1 MEIALETSSSP
12 KTLQNI
18 PRTFS
23 YFEKK
28 LTHEVLFTE
37 FQKGITLFLVYASFG
52 GCELIQLLIYSY
64 LEQRKISRGV
74 MK

>member
-1 MEIALETSSSP
+1 M
-12 KTLQNI
+12 
-18 PRTFS
+18 
-23 YFEKK
+23 
-28 LTHEVLFTE
+28 THEVMFTE